1 MISLLQDLRR
11 RYAGRMFPFAGRH
24 DSKAHL
30 GNMCFT
36 ILQTSSLSYKISRS
50 TPAFRDACASC
61 WDGPFLSCL
70 HDFAHALRKGSAS
83 QPQWGQ
89 ARNAGEW
96 GGFDG
101 SDIAKLKE
109 TSAGVSICSSTLLW
123 PRLFEV
129 GVESPSL
136 SRCLSRFRSR
146 ILPQPPRD
154 GSRASRCRLGT
165 TVKFWRVGPE
175 AGGFDGNKR
184 LTQHWH
190 LRRAA
195 KRPRYLRIATRL
207 SQPQR
212 GLDLQSE
219 QRVTH
224 INFRKPLGR
233 PWESCCAGNLH
244 LHILQPL
251 AFAVRAYCASL
262 PCTARLNAA
271 LAHLGGAG
279 ALNLPGAGLLPSFGR
294 SHVSFR
300 RRTCLERPPDNIC
313 STIRT
318 CSFAP
323 DVRRFVSRALQGRTP
338 GVILLAHN
346 GIRGVPAATSLRP
359 SPVKSRPGHSKPTV
373 QFTISSP
380 VSHPSPV
387 ERPFQSQGP
396 SLNSR
401 ASRPDP
407 QAGIWLGCA
416 AQVMHTDCT
425 RLAS

>member
-1 MISLLQDLRR
+1 MISLSQDPRR
-11 RYAGRMFPFAGRH
+11 RYAGRMFSFAGRH

-70 HDFAHALRKGSAS
+70 HFAHALRKGSAS
-83 QPQWGQ
+83 QPQGQ

-96 GGFDG
+96 GGFNG

-109 TSAGVSICSSTLLW
+109 TSAGVSICSSTLATVRGW
-123 PRLFEV
+123 RRIPRPIAMPIA
-129 GVESPSL
+129 SSL
-136 SRCLSRFRSR
+136 THFATAAARR
-146 ILPQPPRD
+146 
-154 GSRASRCRLGT
+154 SRASRRLGT

-224 INFRKPLGR
+224 INFRKSLGR
-233 PWESCCAGNLH
+233 P
-244 LHILQPL
+244 
-251 AFAVRAYCASL
+251 
-262 PCTARLNAA
+262 
-271 LAHLGGAG
+271 
-279 ALNLPGAGLLPSFGR
+279 
-294 SHVSFR
+294 
-300 RRTCLERPPDNIC
+300 
-313 STIRT
+313 
-318 CSFAP
+318 
-323 DVRRFVSRALQGRTP
+323 
-338 GVILLAHN
+338 
-346 GIRGVPAATSLRP
+346 
-359 SPVKSRPGHSKPTV
+359 
-373 QFTISSP
+373 
-380 VSHPSPV
+380 
-387 ERPFQSQGP
+387 
-396 SLNSR
+396 
-401 ASRPDP
+401 
-407 QAGIWLGCA
+407 
-416 AQVMHTDCT
+416 
-425 RLAS
+425 